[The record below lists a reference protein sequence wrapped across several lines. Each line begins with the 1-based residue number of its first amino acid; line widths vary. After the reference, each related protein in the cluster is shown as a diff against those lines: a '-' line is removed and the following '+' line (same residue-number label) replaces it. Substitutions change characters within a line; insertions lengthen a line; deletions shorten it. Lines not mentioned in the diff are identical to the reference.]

1 MLQGAGPAGVRGRPA
16 ARRCGWCAS
25 RPSWASRPTPE
36 TERLTAAAA
45 PRLTEP
51 SPERVF
57 AELRRLIVARGCLSG
72 LELAARLGVL
82 DAVLPELTALEG
94 VEQSRFHH
102 LDVLRPHA
110 RGAAR
115 G

>member
-1 MLQGAGPAGVRGRPA
+1 MRLA
-16 ARRCGWCAS
+16 AELGFA
-25 RPSWASRPTPE
+25 PDPE

-45 PRLTEP
+45 PRLSEP

-57 AELRRLIVARGCLSG
+57 AELRRLIVAARARWTGWSWPRGWACSS
-72 LELAARLGVL
+72 
-82 DAVLPELTALEG
+82 AVLPELAALEG
-94 VEQSRFHH
+94 VEQSHFHH